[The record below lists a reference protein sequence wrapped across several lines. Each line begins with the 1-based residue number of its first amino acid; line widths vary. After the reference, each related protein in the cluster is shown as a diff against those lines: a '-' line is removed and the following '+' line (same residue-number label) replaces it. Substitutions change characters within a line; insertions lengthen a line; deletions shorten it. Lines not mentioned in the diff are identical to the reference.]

1 MLGGDAREDWDGST
15 MPDSR
20 VMHFWD
26 GELKAGQWFAKNVDG
41 YDGIA
46 WDIYY
51 LYGPEAIWEATPSP
65 VVGSGV
71 TIIGEREQ
79 LQRQISTL
87 VRVN

>member
-1 MLGGDAREDWDGST
+1 MMGGDAREDWDGST
-15 MPDSR
+15 MPDTR

-26 GELKAGQWFAKNVDG
+26 GDLKVGQWFAKNFDG
-41 YDGIA
+41 YNGVA

-51 LYGPEAIWEATPSP
+51 LYGPDAIWEATPSP

-71 TIIGEREQ
+71 TIIGERQQ

-87 VRVN
+87 LE